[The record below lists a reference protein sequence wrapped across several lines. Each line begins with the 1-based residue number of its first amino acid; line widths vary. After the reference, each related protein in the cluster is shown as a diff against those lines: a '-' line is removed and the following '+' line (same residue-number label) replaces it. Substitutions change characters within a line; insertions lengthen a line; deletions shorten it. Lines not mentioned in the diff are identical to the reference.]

1 MVYPLKNFFQ
11 NFLIIWR
18 KDSTINS
25 WIKSFLFSLNLS
37 DDVDYYYYY
46 YYYYYYWPYF
56 DSENGWHINSGTKAK
71 HMRLMCK
78 SLESV
83 FSVFGKRFRESN
95 FDYDDFRFQ
104 ITNLFVI
111 IIINNILI
119 KFILIFGSDPA
130 DRPYTGWCPFIIRF
144 NRIQRCLNSEPIWTE
159 SVG

>member
-1 MVYPLKNFFQ
+1 MIIGLMKIMMADNQLKK
-11 NFLIIWR
+11 
-18 KDSTINS
+18 KDNGVSIEE
-25 WIKSFLFSLNLS
+25 LFSKLFDHLKKRFNDQLLNQI
-37 DDVDYYYYY
+37 
-46 YYYYYYWPYF
+46 F
-56 DSENGWHINSGTKAK
+56 
-71 HMRLMCK
+71 
-78 SLESV
+78 SLQSESV